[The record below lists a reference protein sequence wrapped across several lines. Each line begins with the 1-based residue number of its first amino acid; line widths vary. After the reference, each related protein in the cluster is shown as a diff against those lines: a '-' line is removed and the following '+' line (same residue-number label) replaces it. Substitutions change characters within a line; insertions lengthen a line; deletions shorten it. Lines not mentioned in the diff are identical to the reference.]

1 MITGHLLALLYE
13 RGIAANWNKHARL
26 PIELSIAVIPSE
38 IPIAVVSF
46 ARYAP
51 VVIIEIRY
59 ARAHLGKY
67 IFALNAYGSFTFLGT
82 FSIQSYSVF
91 VTEILWLHYSTKEDF
106 VKWIFKNVF
115 L

>member
-1 MITGHLLALLYE
+1 MLALLCE
-13 RGIAANWNKHARL
+13 RGMEANWNKHARL
-26 PIELSIAVIPSE
+26 PIELSTAVIPSE

-82 FSIQSYSVF
+82 FSIQPHSV
-91 VTEILWLHYSTKEDF
+91 ILIWIVWLHYIIYASF
-106 VKWIFKNVF
+106 VKGI
-115 L
+115 